1 MWKTRFEVNTPSE
14 QKPLRSVSR
23 SYSSQTT
30 PTVPRVREDSP
41 SALVRPSPPSSTPNL
56 SILTEEDDED
66 NEQLPPISLVL
77 PKYNNN
83 NSYQAMSKH
92 AVLLPTI
99 IESHDQEL
107 LPDVP
112 TNSNTQQTNIE
123 RPSRAVPIDKRIPDI
138 RHKSSA
144 REERVGGIWLGF
156 AATSR
161 GRATISFS

>member
-1 MWKTRFEVNTPSE
+1 MWKTRFEVNTPTSE

-30 PTVPRVREDSP
+30 PTVPRMREDSP

-56 SILTEEDDED
+56 PILTEDDAEDT
-66 NEQLPPISLVL
+66 EQLPVISLVR

-83 NSYQAMSKH
+83 NSYPTMSKH
-92 AVLLPTI
+92 SVVLPTI

-107 LPDVP
+107 LLLDVP
-112 TNSNTQQTNIE
+112 INRTNSE
-123 RPSRAVPIDKRIPDI
+123 RPSRAVPIDTRIHDI
-138 RHKSSA
+138 RHKPPSA